1 MGITNEYPN
10 MQTTLDLIV
19 NEVTSFTSP
28 FTAHIGYFGNLQ
40 NKKPLKTK
48 VFISIFCFQLND
60 K

>member
-28 FTAHIGYFGNLQ
+28 FTAHIGSFGNLQ
-40 NKKPLKTK
+40 NKKPLKT
-48 VFISIFCFQLND
+48 
-60 K
+60 

>member
-10 MQTTLDLIV
+10 IQTTLDLTI
-19 NEVTSFTSP
+19 NEVTPFTSP
-28 FTAHIGYFGNLQ
+28 FTAHIGSFGNLQ

-48 VFISIFCFQLND
+48 VFIFCFQLND